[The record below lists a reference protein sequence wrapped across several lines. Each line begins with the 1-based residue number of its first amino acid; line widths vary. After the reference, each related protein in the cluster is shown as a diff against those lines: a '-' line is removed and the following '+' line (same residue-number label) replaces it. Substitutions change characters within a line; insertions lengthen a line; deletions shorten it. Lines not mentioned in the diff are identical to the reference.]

1 MIDLISDTVTKPT
14 AAMLDAM
21 RMAPVG
27 DDIFDEDP
35 TVNALQEK
43 AAALF
48 GMEAALFC
56 ASGTMTNQIAIKVH
70 TQPGDEVICH
80 HYAHIYNYEGGG
92 MMFNSGVSPKL
103 IGNSDGLLTA
113 KQVEA
118 AIGNPND
125 IHAARTRL
133 VEVENTSNK
142 GGGSIFHIRDLEE
155 IGAVARKHNL
165 GYHLDGAR
173 LFNALAVT
181 GESTLAYGQLFDS
194 ISICLSKGLG
204 CPVGSLIL
212 GNRDFIREAKRIRKR
227 FGGGWRQAGFLA
239 AAGIYALDNHIERLT
254 EDHEKASILGACL
267 ATQPYIQHVSP
278 VYTNIVIFTLKE
290 GINEKHFANTLLH
303 KGVRIISM
311 GQGKLRMV
319 THLDVS
325 LAEVHQV
332 CDILNELGKVT
343 DFTVSEA

>member
-14 AAMLDAM
+14 AEMLAAMQSA
-21 RMAPVG
+21 AVG

-43 AAALF
+43 VADMF
-48 GMEAALFC
+48 KMEAALFC

-70 TQPGDEVICH
+70 TRPGDEVICH

-103 IGNSDGLLTA
+103 VGTPDGLMTA
-113 KQVEA
+113 QQVEA
-118 AIGNPND
+118 AINNPND
-125 IHAARTRL
+125 IHAARTQL
-133 VEVENTSNK
+133 VEAENTSNK
-142 GGGSIFHIRDLEE
+142 GGGTVYQLDTLKA
-155 IGAVARKHNL
+155 IGDVAKKHDL

-181 GESTLAYGQLFDS
+181 GDTPEAYGQTFDS

-204 CPVGSLIL
+204 CPVGSLL
-212 GNRDFIREAKRIRKR
+212 VGNRDFIREAKRIRKR

-239 AAGIYALDNHIERLT
+239 AAGIYALDHHINRLT
-254 EDHEKASILGACL
+254 EDHEKAKVLGACL
-267 ATQPYIQHVSP
+267 SAQSYIEQVNP
-278 VYTNIVIFTLKE
+278 VQTNIVIFTLR
-290 GINEKHFANTLLH
+290 EKHKEALFNDLLRQN
-303 KGVRIISM
+303 GVRIISM

-325 LAEVHQV
+325 MNEIDRV
-332 CDILNELGKVT
+332 CNILGEMKL
-343 DFTVSEA
+343 